1 MKKLVQ
7 GHRML
12 ATRAAVSHKSS
23 RSKLHQCDKDADLER
38 ASSSRS
44 VRHRISLRLDLRGRN
59 GFSRMLGDLRVQP
72 YAKHVRRIC
81 GYD

>member
-1 MKKLVQ
+1 
-7 GHRML
+7 ML

-23 RSKLHQCDKDADLER
+23 RSKLHQCDENADLER

-44 VRHRISLRLDLRGRN
+44 VRHQNSLRLDLRGRN
-59 GFSRMLGDLRVQP
+59 GFSWMLGDLRVQP
-72 YAKHVRRIC
+72 YGKLLRRIC